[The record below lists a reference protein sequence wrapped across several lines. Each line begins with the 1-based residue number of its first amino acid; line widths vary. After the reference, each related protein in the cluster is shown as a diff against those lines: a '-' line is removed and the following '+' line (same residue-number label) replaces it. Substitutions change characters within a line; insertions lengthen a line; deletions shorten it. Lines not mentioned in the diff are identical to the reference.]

1 MSIFG
6 KRSYRMEIIGYGNQF
21 TVCVAFK
28 HIQSSVPCRI
38 ALKNCSQINN
48 MISVVSILIGLLI
61 ALLARNRKVGYRK
74 SYGNGLNEET
84 KAKKNY
90 WYLYGMNLIVNV
102 IL

>member
-1 MSIFG
+1 
-6 KRSYRMEIIGYGNQF
+6 
-21 TVCVAFK
+21 
-28 HIQSSVPCRI
+28 
-38 ALKNCSQINN
+38 

-102 IL
+102 ILWIIKEPQLLVYDNWQFK